1 MKHTKIF
8 FALLVLAGALFVF
21 IHKKFHTFD
30 VTLLNPNEFPWFP
43 NS

>member
-1 MKHTKIF
+1 MRRTKMF
-8 FALLVLAGALFVF
+8 FVLAVLAAALFVF

-30 VTLLNPNEFPWFP
+30 VTLLNPNEFPWFL